1 MTTHSQAALLLRRS
15 SFPKASFISGHNG
28 CDAINSSGAHTGQS
42 IHYSNYKFTNTKMID
57 GQGYNWTN
65 TKGTTIIGMPNF
77 NGNGTMNGNNST
89 GYAKIRLI
97 GMIKE

>member
-1 MTTHSQAALLLRRS
+1 MSRQDSLSIFDTAEA
-15 SFPKASFISGHNG
+15 KYANG
-28 CDAINSSGAHTGQS
+28 GAI
-42 IHYSNYKFTNTKMID
+42 FV
-57 GQGYNWTN
+57 
-65 TKGTTIIGMPNF
+65 